1 MKRLQRARITIGFLY
16 ERGERKRGET
26 ESGEKKARRYREETQ
41 ARFPA
46 RIRCFSSQ
54 TFFSSRQDV
63 DVGETLSESARGALD
78 ARPTVA
84 PVVPFPS
91 ARRLIDSFGGR
102 F

>member
-1 MKRLQRARITIGFLY
+1 MERLQRARITIGFLY
-16 ERGERKRGET
+16 ERGET

-46 RIRCFSSQ
+46 RIRYFSSQ

>member
-1 MKRLQRARITIGFLY
+1 MERLQRARITIGFLY

-26 ESGEKKARRYREETQ
+26 GSGEKKARRYREETQ

-46 RIRCFSSQ
+46 RIRYFSSQ

-78 ARPTVA
+78 ARPTV
-84 PVVPFPS
+84 VHQLFLFP
-91 ARRLIDSFGGR
+91 RRDV
-102 F
+102 

>member
-1 MKRLQRARITIGFLY
+1 MERLQRARITIGFLY

-46 RIRCFSSQ
+46 RIRYFSSQ

-63 DVGETLSESARGALD
+63 DVGETLSESARGA
-78 ARPTVA
+78 RPTVA

>member
-1 MKRLQRARITIGFLY
+1 MKE
-16 ERGERKRGET
+16 EREKEERPNPVKRKREDTG
-26 ESGEKKARRYREETQ
+26 KRRKLSRSYQ
-41 ARFPA
+41 VFLIPNIFLQPA
-46 RIRCFSSQ
+46 GCRC
-54 TFFSSRQDV
+54 R
-63 DVGETLSESARGALD
+63 ETLSESARGALD